1 MPALSRA
8 VCLGLQAAALVALV
22 GPSLAPSP
30 ALASPIPLPMP
41 MVAHI
46 ADYAA
51 RPPIRA
57 NATAMSVERR
67 AKDVVVVAHT
77 TSKSHIGARDGD
89 VDTNFLNNINIL
101 NLWSGKMNQ
110 QADIIHG
117 LASQASTEG
126 ANSDYHQ
133 RVVTAVTAYHDT
145 LSNYQTILVQLGSD
159 KGLANYD
166 RDDALETLLKDMVN
180 LTKYTLKDIDTI
192 IYQIPVLGPILGPIV
207 YEIKCILDE
216 VLDALEN
223 LTDAILNAIKPLILA
238 LIGQATASAC
248 NMGIDLGVLC
258 LVI

>member
-22 GPSLAPSP
+22 GPLLAPSP

-51 RPPIRA
+51 RPPIHA
-57 NATAMSVERR
+57 NTTAMSVGRR
-67 AKDVVVVAHT
+67 TEDVVVVAHT
-77 TSKSHIGARDGD
+77 TSKSRVETRDGD
-89 VDTNFLNNINIL
+89 VDTNLLNNINIL
-101 NLWSGKMNQ
+101 TEAGGKMNQ
-110 QADIIHG
+110 QAQIIHG
-117 LASQASTEG
+117 LASQAPTEG
-126 ANSDYHQ
+126 ENSDYHQ
-133 RVVTAVTAYHDT
+133 RVVSAVTAYHDT
-145 LSNYQTILVQLGSD
+145 LSNYQNILVQLGSD

-180 LTKYTLKDIDTI
+180 LTKYTLRDIDAMV
-192 IYQIPVLGPILGPIV
+192 YQIPVLGPALGPIV

-216 VLDALEN
+216 VLDAVEN
-223 LTDAILNAIKPLILA
+223 LTDAILNALKPLILE

-248 NMGIDLGVLC
+248 NSGLQLGSLC